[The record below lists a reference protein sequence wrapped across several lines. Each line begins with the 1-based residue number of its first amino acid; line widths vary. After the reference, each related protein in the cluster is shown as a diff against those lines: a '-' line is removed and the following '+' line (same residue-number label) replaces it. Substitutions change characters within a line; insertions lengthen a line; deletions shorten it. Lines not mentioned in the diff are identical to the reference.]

1 MQITI
6 SFNPEVD
13 HFDTVLKRLSGV
25 YGEQVSKSTPTFN
38 VTELVESQV
47 LTGEAPIVDIEQV
60 QASFQHTTFAE
71 PVVVLPDEVLNVLTD
86 EQGNVVGAK
95 AMKATL
101 EIDVDGV
108 PWDARIHSDAV
119 EPKTQAG
126 RWKKKRGVDAEEYDR
141 ITREL
146 QLLASGKVGTEDL
159 PIPTLPTVQPELEL
173 PQIKTEETPLVE
185 VAPNQ
190 FEVDAVKHELAQ
202 LVSTPQVPNQFEVA
216 TLNTPPAPEGVTI
229 PTTHVDL
236 MKWVATQLATQKLT
250 SIDITEVIKAGNLN
264 NLGELEHMGEEW
276 IKWAFE
282 SLQVRLK

>member
-13 HFDTVLKRLSGV
+13 HFDTVIKRIAGV
-25 YGEQVSKSTPTFN
+25 YGEQVGKPSPTFN
-38 VTELVESQV
+38 ITELVESQV
-47 LTGEAPIVDIEQV
+47 LTDEPAIIVDAEQI
-60 QASFQHTTFAE
+60 AE
-71 PVVVLPDEVLNVLTD
+71 QLPP
-86 EQGNVVGAK
+86 

-108 PWDARIHSDAV
+108 PWDARIHSDAA

-126 RWKKKRGVDAEEYDR
+126 RWKKKRGVDTEEYDR

-146 QLLASGKVGTEDL
+146 QLLASGKVGTDEL
-159 PIPTLPTVQPELEL
+159 PIPTLPVQPDLEL
-173 PQIKTEETPLVE
+173 PLVNLVQIKTEETP
-185 VAPNQ
+185 
-190 FEVDAVKHELAQ
+190 D
-202 LVSTPQVPNQFEVA
+202 QFEVA

-282 SLQVRLK
+282 SLTVRLK

>member
-47 LTGEAPIVDIEQV
+47 LTDEPAIIVDAEQI
-60 QASFQHTTFAE
+60 AE
-71 PVVVLPDEVLNVLTD
+71 QLPP
-86 EQGNVVGAK
+86 

-108 PWDARIHSDAV
+108 PWDARIHSDAA

-126 RWKKKRGVDAEEYDR
+126 RWKKKRGVDTEEYDR

-146 QLLASGKVGTEDL
+146 QLLASGKVGTEEL
-159 PIPTLPTVQPELEL
+159 PIPTLPLDVIDENTALH
-173 PQIKTEETPLVE
+173 
-185 VAPNQ
+185 
-190 FEVDAVKHELAQ
+190 VDAMEQELGQ
-202 LVSTPQVPNQFEVA
+202 VA

-236 MKWVATQLATQKLT
+236 MKWVATQLAAKSLETT
-250 SIDITEVIKAGNLN
+250 DITEVIKAGNLN

>member
-13 HFDTVLKRLSGV
+13 HFDQVLTHLAGA
-25 YGEQVSKSTPTFN
+25 YGEDAQFILNAIDTALDSEVAADAPAFN
-38 VTELVESQV
+38 VPELVESQV
-47 LTGEAPIVDIEQV
+47 LTEEPAIIVDAEQI
-60 QASFQHTTFAE
+60 AE
-71 PVVVLPDEVLNVLTD
+71 QLPP
-86 EQGNVVGAK
+86 

-108 PWDARIHSDAV
+108 PWDASIHSDAV

-126 RWKKKRGVDAEEYDR
+126 RWKKKRGVDAEKYDR

-146 QLLASGKVGTEDL
+146 QLLASGKVGTDEL
-159 PIPTLPTVQPELEL
+159 PIPTLPTVRPELEL

-185 VAPNQ
+185 VAP
-190 FEVDAVKHELAQ
+190 D
-202 LVSTPQVPNQFEVA
+202 QFEVA
-216 TLNTPPAPEGVTI
+216 TVNTPPAPEGVTI

-236 MKWVATQLATQKLT
+236 MKWVATQMATLKLT

>member
-47 LTGEAPIVDIEQV
+47 LTDEPAIIVDAEQI
-60 QASFQHTTFAE
+60 AE
-71 PVVVLPDEVLNVLTD
+71 QLPP
-86 EQGNVVGAK
+86 
-95 AMKATL
+95 AMKTTL

-108 PWDARIHSDAV
+108 PWDARIHSDAA
-119 EPKTQAG
+119 EPQTQAG
-126 RWKKKRGVDAEEYDR
+126 RWKKKCGVDAEEYDR

-146 QLLASGKVGTEDL
+146 QLLASGKVGTDEL
-159 PIPTLPTVQPELEL
+159 PI

-185 VAPNQ
+185 VAP
-190 FEVDAVKHELAQ
+190 D
-202 LVSTPQVPNQFEVA
+202 QFEVA
-216 TLNTPPAPEGVTI
+216 AVNTPPAPEGVII

-236 MKWVATQLATQKLT
+236 MKWVATQLAAKSLETT
-250 SIDITEVIKAGNLN
+250 DITEVIKAGNLN

>member
-13 HFDTVLKRLSGV
+13 HFDQVLTHLAGA
-25 YGEQVSKSTPTFN
+25 YGEDAQFILNAIDTALDSEVAADAPTFN

-47 LTGEAPIVDIEQV
+47 LTEEPAIIVDAEQI
-60 QASFQHTTFAE
+60 AE
-71 PVVVLPDEVLNVLTD
+71 QLPP
-86 EQGNVVGAK
+86 

-108 PWDARIHSDAV
+108 PWDARIHSDAA
-119 EPKTQAG
+119 EPQTQAG

-146 QLLASGKVGTEDL
+146 QLLASGKVGTDEL
-159 PIPTLPTVQPELEL
+159 PIPTLPTVQ
-173 PQIKTEETPLVE
+173 IKTEETPPV
-185 VAPNQ
+185 
-190 FEVDAVKHELAQ
+190 
-202 LVSTPQVPNQFEVA
+202 
-216 TLNTPPAPEGVTI
+216 PEGVII

-236 MKWVATQLATQKLT
+236 MKWVATQLAAKSLETT
-250 SIDITEVIKAGNLN
+250 DITEVIKAGNLN

>member
-13 HFDTVLKRLSGV
+13 HFDAVLKRLSGV

-47 LTGEAPIVDIEQV
+47 LTDEPAIIVDAEQI
-60 QASFQHTTFAE
+60 AE
-71 PVVVLPDEVLNVLTD
+71 QLPP
-86 EQGNVVGAK
+86 

-108 PWDARIHSDAV
+108 PWDARIHSDAA

-126 RWKKKRGVDAEEYDR
+126 RWKKKRGVDTEEYDR

-146 QLLASGKVGTEDL
+146 QLLASGKVGTDEL
-159 PIPTLPTVQPELEL
+159 PIPTLPTVQ
-173 PQIKTEETPLVE
+173 IKTEETPLV
-185 VAPNQ
+185 
-190 FEVDAVKHELAQ
+190 
-202 LVSTPQVPNQFEVA
+202 EVA
-216 TLNTPPAPEGVTI
+216 TLNTPPAPEGVII

-236 MKWVATQLATQKLT
+236 MKWSATQLATQKLT

-264 NLGELEHMGEEW
+264 NLG
-276 IKWAFE
+276 
-282 SLQVRLK
+282 

>member
-13 HFDTVLKRLSGV
+13 HFDTVIKRIAGV
-25 YGEQVSKSTPTFN
+25 YGEQVGKPSPTFN
-38 VTELVESQV
+38 ITELVESQV
-47 LTGEAPIVDIEQV
+47 LTDEPAIIVDAEQI
-60 QASFQHTTFAE
+60 AE
-71 PVVVLPDEVLNVLTD
+71 QLPP
-86 EQGNVVGAK
+86 

-108 PWDARIHSDAV
+108 PWDARIHSDAA

-126 RWKKKRGVDAEEYDR
+126 RWKKKRGVDTEEYDR

-146 QLLASGKVGTEDL
+146 QLLASGKVGTDEL
-159 PIPTLPTVQPELEL
+159 PIPTLPVQPDLEL
-173 PQIKTEETPLVE
+173 PLVDLVQIKTEETPLVE
-185 VAPNQ
+185 VA
-190 FEVDAVKHELAQ
+190 
-202 LVSTPQVPNQFEVA
+202 
-216 TLNTPPAPEGVTI
+216 TLNAPPAPI

-250 SIDITEVIKAGNLN
+250 PIDITEVIKAGNLN

-282 SLQVRLK
+282 SLTVRLK

>member
-25 YGEQVSKSTPTFN
+25 YGEGKLPIKVPSIETLIKDGHIPPFN

-47 LTGEAPIVDIEQV
+47 LTDEPAIIVDAEQI
-60 QASFQHTTFAE
+60 AE
-71 PVVVLPDEVLNVLTD
+71 QLPP
-86 EQGNVVGAK
+86 

-108 PWDARIHSDAV
+108 PWDARIHSDAA

-126 RWKKKRGVDAEEYDR
+126 RWKKKRGVDAKEYDR

-146 QLLASGKVGTEDL
+146 QLLASGKVGTDEL

-173 PQIKTEETPLVE
+173 PLVDLVQIKTEETPLV
-185 VAPNQ
+185 
-190 FEVDAVKHELAQ
+190 
-202 LVSTPQVPNQFEVA
+202 EVA

>member
-13 HFDTVLKRLSGV
+13 HFDAVIKRIAGV
-25 YGEQVSKSTPTFN
+25 YGEQVGKPSPTFN

-47 LTGEAPIVDIEQV
+47 LTDEPAIIVDAEQI
-60 QASFQHTTFAE
+60 AE
-71 PVVVLPDEVLNVLTD
+71 QLPP
-86 EQGNVVGAK
+86 

-108 PWDARIHSDAV
+108 PWDARIHSDAA

-126 RWKKKRGVDAEEYDR
+126 RWKKKRGVDTEEYDR

-146 QLLASGKVGTEDL
+146 QLLASGKVGTDEL
-159 PIPTLPTVQPELEL
+159 PIPTLP
-173 PQIKTEETPLVE
+173 IKTEETPLVE
-185 VAPNQ
+185 VA
-190 FEVDAVKHELAQ
+190 
-202 LVSTPQVPNQFEVA
+202 
-216 TLNTPPAPEGVTI
+216 PPAPEGVTI

-236 MKWVATQLATQKLT
+236 MKWVATQLTTQKLT

-276 IKWAFE
+276 IKWAYE
-282 SLQVRLK
+282 SLTVRLK

>member
-13 HFDTVLKRLSGV
+13 YYDTVIKRIAGV
-25 YGEQVSKSTPTFN
+25 YGEQVGKPSPTFN
-38 VTELVESQV
+38 VPELVESQV
-47 LTGEAPIVDIEQV
+47 LTDEPAIIVDAEQI
-60 QASFQHTTFAE
+60 AE
-71 PVVVLPDEVLNVLTD
+71 QLPP
-86 EQGNVVGAK
+86 

-108 PWDARIHSDAV
+108 PWDARIHSDAA

-126 RWKKKRGVDAEEYDR
+126 RWKKKRGVDTEEYDR

-146 QLLASGKVGTEDL
+146 QLLASGKVGTDEL
-159 PIPTLPTVQPELEL
+159 PIPTLPIDVIDENTALH
-173 PQIKTEETPLVE
+173 
-185 VAPNQ
+185 
-190 FEVDAVKHELAQ
+190 VDAMEQELGQ
-202 LVSTPQVPNQFEVA
+202 VA
-216 TLNTPPAPEGVTI
+216 TLNTPPAPEVATI

-282 SLQVRLK
+282 SLTVRLK

>member
-47 LTGEAPIVDIEQV
+47 LTDEPAIIVDADQIAEQ
-60 QASFQHTTFAE
+60 
-71 PVVVLPDEVLNVLTD
+71 LPP
-86 EQGNVVGAK
+86 

-108 PWDARIHSDAV
+108 PWDARIHSDAA

-126 RWKKKRGVDAEEYDR
+126 RWKKKRGVDTEEYDR

-146 QLLASGKVGTEDL
+146 QLLASGKVGTDEL
-159 PIPTLPTVQPELEL
+159 PIPTLPVQPDLEL
-173 PQIKTEETPLVE
+173 PLVDLVQIKTEETP
-185 VAPNQ
+185 
-190 FEVDAVKHELAQ
+190 
-202 LVSTPQVPNQFEVA
+202 
-216 TLNTPPAPEGVTI
+216 EGVTV

>member
-13 HFDTVLKRLSGV
+13 HFEQVLTHLAGA
-25 YGEQVSKSTPTFN
+25 YGEDAQFILSAIDTALNSEVATDAPTFN

-47 LTGEAPIVDIEQV
+47 LTDEPAIIVDAEQI
-60 QASFQHTTFAE
+60 AE
-71 PVVVLPDEVLNVLTD
+71 QLPP
-86 EQGNVVGAK
+86 

-108 PWDARIHSDAV
+108 PWDARIHSDAA

-126 RWKKKRGVDAEEYDR
+126 RWKKKRGVDAEEYDH

-146 QLLASGKVGTEDL
+146 QLLASGKVGTEEL
-159 PIPTLPTVQPELEL
+159 PIQTLPVQPELEL
-173 PQIKTEETPLVE
+173 PLV
-185 VAPNQ
+185 
-190 FEVDAVKHELAQ
+190 
-202 LVSTPQVPNQFEVA
+202 EVA

>member
-25 YGEQVSKSTPTFN
+25 YGAQVSKSTPIFN

-47 LTGEAPIVDIEQV
+47 LTDEPAIIVDAEQI
-60 QASFQHTTFAE
+60 AE
-71 PVVVLPDEVLNVLTD
+71 QLPP
-86 EQGNVVGAK
+86 

-108 PWDARIHSDAV
+108 PWDARIHSDAA

-126 RWKKKRGVDAEEYDR
+126 RWKKKRGVDTEEYDR

-146 QLLASGKVGTEDL
+146 QLLASGKVGTDEL

-185 VAPNQ
+185 VAPDQ
-190 FEVDAVKHELAQ
+190 FEVAAVKHELAQ
-202 LVSTPQVPNQFEVA
+202 LVSTPHASDQFEVA

>member
-47 LTGEAPIVDIEQV
+47 LTDEPAIIVDAEQV
-60 QASFQHTTFAE
+60 AE
-71 PVVVLPDEVLNVLTD
+71 QLPP
-86 EQGNVVGAK
+86 

-108 PWDARIHSDAV
+108 PWDARIHSDAA
-119 EPKTQAG
+119 EPQTQAG
-126 RWKKKRGVDAEEYDR
+126 RWKKKRGVDTEEYDR

-146 QLLASGKVGTEDL
+146 QLLASGKVGTDEL
-159 PIPTLPTVQPELEL
+159 PIPTLPTVQPEL
-173 PQIKTEETPLVE
+173 V
-185 VAPNQ
+185 
-190 FEVDAVKHELAQ
+190 
-202 LVSTPQVPNQFEVA
+202 EVA
-216 TLNTPPAPEGVTI
+216 TLNTPPAPEGVTV

-250 SIDITEVIKAGNLN
+250 SIDINEVIKAGNLN

-282 SLQVRLK
+282 SLTVRLK

>member
-47 LTGEAPIVDIEQV
+47 LTDEPAIIVDAEQI
-60 QASFQHTTFAE
+60 AE
-71 PVVVLPDEVLNVLTD
+71 QLPP
-86 EQGNVVGAK
+86 

-108 PWDARIHSDAV
+108 PWDARIHSDAA

-146 QLLASGKVGTEDL
+146 QLLASGKVGTDEL
-159 PIPTLPTVQPELEL
+159 PIPTLPVQPDLEL
-173 PQIKTEETPLVE
+173 PLVDLVQIKTEETPLVE
-185 VAPNQ
+185 VAP
-190 FEVDAVKHELAQ
+190 D
-202 LVSTPQVPNQFEVA
+202 QFEVA

>member
-47 LTGEAPIVDIEQV
+47 LTDEPAIIVDAEQI
-60 QASFQHTTFAE
+60 AE
-71 PVVVLPDEVLNVLTD
+71 QLPP
-86 EQGNVVGAK
+86 

-108 PWDARIHSDAV
+108 PWDARIHSDAA

-146 QLLASGKVGTEDL
+146 QLLASGKVGTDEL
-159 PIPTLPTVQPELEL
+159 PIPTLPVQPDLEL
-173 PQIKTEETPLVE
+173 PLVDLVQIKTEDTPLVE
-185 VAPNQ
+185 VAP
-190 FEVDAVKHELAQ
+190 D
-202 LVSTPQVPNQFEVA
+202 QFEVA

>member
-47 LTGEAPIVDIEQV
+47 LTDEPAIIVDAEQI
-60 QASFQHTTFAE
+60 AE
-71 PVVVLPDEVLNVLTD
+71 QLPP
-86 EQGNVVGAK
+86 

-108 PWDARIHSDAV
+108 PWDARIHSDAA
-119 EPKTQAG
+119 EPQTQAG

-146 QLLASGKVGTEDL
+146 QLLASGKVGTDEL
-159 PIPTLPTVQPELEL
+159 PIPTLPVQPDLEL
-173 PQIKTEETPLVE
+173 PQIKTEETPLVG
-185 VAPNQ
+185 V
-190 FEVDAVKHELAQ
+190 
-202 LVSTPQVPNQFEVA
+202 
-216 TLNTPPAPEGVTI
+216 APEGVTI

>member
-47 LTGEAPIVDIEQV
+47 LTDEPAIIVDAEQI
-60 QASFQHTTFAE
+60 AE
-71 PVVVLPDEVLNVLTD
+71 QLPP
-86 EQGNVVGAK
+86 

-108 PWDARIHSDAV
+108 PWDARIHSDAA

-126 RWKKKRGVDAEEYDR
+126 RWKKKRGVDTEEYDR

-146 QLLASGKVGTEDL
+146 QLLASGKVGTDEL

-173 PQIKTEETPLVE
+173 PLVDLVQIKTEETPLV
-185 VAPNQ
+185 
-190 FEVDAVKHELAQ
+190 
-202 LVSTPQVPNQFEVA
+202 EVA
-216 TLNTPPAPEGVTI
+216 TLNTPPAPEGVSI

-236 MKWVATQLATQKLT
+236 MKWVATQLATRKLT

>member
-47 LTGEAPIVDIEQV
+47 LTDEPAIIVDAEQI
-60 QASFQHTTFAE
+60 AE
-71 PVVVLPDEVLNVLTD
+71 QLPP
-86 EQGNVVGAK
+86 

-108 PWDARIHSDAV
+108 PWDARIHSDAA

-126 RWKKKRGVDAEEYDR
+126 RWKKKRGVDTEEYDR

-146 QLLASGKVGTEDL
+146 QLLASGKVGTDEL

-173 PQIKTEETPLVE
+173 PLVDLVQIKTEETPLV
-185 VAPNQ
+185 
-190 FEVDAVKHELAQ
+190 
-202 LVSTPQVPNQFEVA
+202 EVA
-216 TLNTPPAPEGVTI
+216 TLNTPPAPEGVII

>member
-13 HFDTVLKRLSGV
+13 HFDTVIKRIAGV
-25 YGEQVSKSTPTFN
+25 YGEGKLPIKAPSLEAQFN
-38 VTELVESQV
+38 VPELVESQV
-47 LTGEAPIVDIEQV
+47 LTDEPAIIVDAEQI
-60 QASFQHTTFAE
+60 AE
-71 PVVVLPDEVLNVLTD
+71 QLPP
-86 EQGNVVGAK
+86 

-108 PWDARIHSDAV
+108 PWDARIHSDAA

-126 RWKKKRGVDAEEYDR
+126 RWKKKRGVDTEEYDR

-146 QLLASGKVGTEDL
+146 QLLASGKVGTDEL
-159 PIPTLPTVQPELEL
+159 PIPTL
-173 PQIKTEETPLVE
+173 QIKTEETPLVE
-185 VAPNQ
+185 VAP
-190 FEVDAVKHELAQ
+190 D
-202 LVSTPQVPNQFEVA
+202 QFEVA
-216 TLNTPPAPEGVTI
+216 TLNT

-282 SLQVRLK
+282 SLTVRLK

>member
-47 LTGEAPIVDIEQV
+47 LTDEPAIIVDAEQI
-60 QASFQHTTFAE
+60 AE
-71 PVVVLPDEVLNVLTD
+71 QLPP
-86 EQGNVVGAK
+86 

-108 PWDARIHSDAV
+108 PWDARIHSDAA
-119 EPKTQAG
+119 EPQTQAG
-126 RWKKKRGVDAEEYDR
+126 RWKKKRGVDTEEYDR

-146 QLLASGKVGTEDL
+146 QLLASGKVGTDEL
-159 PIPTLPTVQPELEL
+159 PIPTLP
-173 PQIKTEETPLVE
+173 LV
-185 VAPNQ
+185 
-190 FEVDAVKHELAQ
+190 
-202 LVSTPQVPNQFEVA
+202 EVA
-216 TLNTPPAPEGVTI
+216 TLNTPPAPEGVTV

-250 SIDITEVIKAGNLN
+250 SIDINEVIKAGNLN

-282 SLQVRLK
+282 SLTVRLK

>member
-13 HFDTVLKRLSGV
+13 HYDTVIKRIAGV

-47 LTGEAPIVDIEQV
+47 LTDEPAIIVDAEQI
-60 QASFQHTTFAE
+60 AE
-71 PVVVLPDEVLNVLTD
+71 QLPP
-86 EQGNVVGAK
+86 

-108 PWDARIHSDAV
+108 PWDARIHSDAA

-126 RWKKKRGVDAEEYDR
+126 RWKKKRGVDTEEYDR

-146 QLLASGKVGTEDL
+146 QLLASGKVGTDEL
-159 PIPTLPTVQPELEL
+159 PIPTLPVQPDLEL
-173 PQIKTEETPLVE
+173 PLVDLVQIKTEETPLV
-185 VAPNQ
+185 
-190 FEVDAVKHELAQ
+190 
-202 LVSTPQVPNQFEVA
+202 EVA
-216 TLNTPPAPEGVTI
+216 TLNTPPAPEGVTV

-236 MKWVATQLATQKLT
+236 MKWVATQLATRKLT

>member
-13 HFDTVLKRLSGV
+13 HFDTVIKRIAGV
-25 YGEQVSKSTPTFN
+25 YGEGKLPIKAPSLEALIN
-38 VTELVESQV
+38 VPELVESQV
-47 LTGEAPIVDIEQV
+47 LTDEPAIIVDAEQI
-60 QASFQHTTFAE
+60 AE
-71 PVVVLPDEVLNVLTD
+71 QLPP
-86 EQGNVVGAK
+86 

-108 PWDARIHSDAV
+108 PWDARIHSDAA

-126 RWKKKRGVDAEEYDR
+126 RWKKKRGVDTEEYDR

-146 QLLASGKVGTEDL
+146 QLLASGKVGTDEL
-159 PIPTLPTVQPELEL
+159 PIPTLPLDVIDENTALH
-173 PQIKTEETPLVE
+173 
-185 VAPNQ
+185 
-190 FEVDAVKHELAQ
+190 VDAMEQELGQ
-202 LVSTPQVPNQFEVA
+202 VA

-282 SLQVRLK
+282 SLTVRLK

>member
-13 HFDTVLKRLSGV
+13 HFDTVIKRIAGV
-25 YGEQVSKSTPTFN
+25 YGEGKLPIKAPSLEAQFN

-47 LTGEAPIVDIEQV
+47 LTDEPAIVVDAEQI
-60 QASFQHTTFAE
+60 AE
-71 PVVVLPDEVLNVLTD
+71 QLPP
-86 EQGNVVGAK
+86 

-108 PWDARIHSDAV
+108 PWDARIHSDAA

-126 RWKKKRGVDAEEYDR
+126 RWKKKRGVDTEEYDR

-146 QLLASGKVGTEDL
+146 QLLASGKVGTDEL
-159 PIPTLPTVQPELEL
+159 PIPTLPVQPDLEL
-173 PQIKTEETPLVE
+173 PLVDLVQIKTEETPLVE
-185 VAPNQ
+185 VAP
-190 FEVDAVKHELAQ
+190 D
-202 LVSTPQVPNQFEVA
+202 QFEVA
-216 TLNTPPAPEGVTI
+216 TLNTPPAPI

-250 SIDITEVIKAGNLN
+250 PIDITEVIKAGNLN

-282 SLQVRLK
+282 SLTVRLK

>member
-47 LTGEAPIVDIEQV
+47 LTDEPAIIVDAEQI
-60 QASFQHTTFAE
+60 AE
-71 PVVVLPDEVLNVLTD
+71 QLPP
-86 EQGNVVGAK
+86 

-108 PWDARIHSDAV
+108 PWDARIHSDAA

-126 RWKKKRGVDAEEYDR
+126 RWKKKRGVDVEEYDR

-146 QLLASGKVGTEDL
+146 QLLASGKVGTDEL

-173 PQIKTEETPLVE
+173 PLVDLVQIKTEETPLV
-185 VAPNQ
+185 
-190 FEVDAVKHELAQ
+190 
-202 LVSTPQVPNQFEVA
+202 EVA
-216 TLNTPPAPEGVTI
+216 TLNTPPAPEGVII

>member
-47 LTGEAPIVDIEQV
+47 LTDEPAIIVDAEQV
-60 QASFQHTTFAE
+60 AE
-71 PVVVLPDEVLNVLTD
+71 QLPP
-86 EQGNVVGAK
+86 

-108 PWDARIHSDAV
+108 PWDARIHSDAA
-119 EPKTQAG
+119 EPQTQAG

-146 QLLASGKVGTEDL
+146 QLLASGKVGTDEL

-173 PQIKTEETPLVE
+173 PLVDLVQIKTEETPLVE
-185 VAPNQ
+185 VAP
-190 FEVDAVKHELAQ
+190 D
-202 LVSTPQVPNQFEVA
+202 QFEVA
-216 TLNTPPAPEGVTI
+216 TVNTPPAPEGVTI

>member
-25 YGEQVSKSTPTFN
+25 YGEQVSKSAPTFN

-47 LTGEAPIVDIEQV
+47 LTEEPAIIVDAEQI
-60 QASFQHTTFAE
+60 AE
-71 PVVVLPDEVLNVLTD
+71 QLPP
-86 EQGNVVGAK
+86 

-108 PWDARIHSDAV
+108 PWDARIHSDAA
-119 EPKTQAG
+119 EPQTQAG

-146 QLLASGKVGTEDL
+146 QLLASGKVGTDEL

-173 PQIKTEETPLVE
+173 PLVDLVQIKTEE
-185 VAPNQ
+185 
-190 FEVDAVKHELAQ
+190 
-202 LVSTPQVPNQFEVA
+202 
-216 TLNTPPAPEGVTI
+216 TPPAPEGVTI

>member
-47 LTGEAPIVDIEQV
+47 LTDEPAIIVDAEQI
-60 QASFQHTTFAE
+60 AE
-71 PVVVLPDEVLNVLTD
+71 QLPP
-86 EQGNVVGAK
+86 

-146 QLLASGKVGTEDL
+146 QLLASGKVGTEEL
-159 PIPTLPTVQPELEL
+159 PIPTLPVQPDLEL
-173 PQIKTEETPLVE
+173 PQIKTEETPPV
-185 VAPNQ
+185 
-190 FEVDAVKHELAQ
+190 
-202 LVSTPQVPNQFEVA
+202 EVA
-216 TLNTPPAPEGVTI
+216 TLNTPPAPEGVII

-236 MKWVATQLATQKLT
+236 MKWVATQLAAKSLETT
-250 SIDITEVIKAGNLN
+250 DITEVIKAGNLN

>member
-47 LTGEAPIVDIEQV
+47 LADEPAIIVDAEQI
-60 QASFQHTTFAE
+60 AE
-71 PVVVLPDEVLNVLTD
+71 QLPP
-86 EQGNVVGAK
+86 

-108 PWDARIHSDAV
+108 PWDARIHSDAA

-126 RWKKKRGVDAEEYDR
+126 RWKKKRGVDTEEYDR

-146 QLLASGKVGTEDL
+146 QLLASGKVGTDEL

-173 PQIKTEETPLVE
+173 PLVDLVQIKTEETPLV
-185 VAPNQ
+185 
-190 FEVDAVKHELAQ
+190 
-202 LVSTPQVPNQFEVA
+202 EVA

>member
-13 HFDTVLKRLSGV
+13 HFDTVIARIAGV
-25 YGEQVSKSTPTFN
+25 YGEGKLPIKAPSLEAQFN
-38 VTELVESQV
+38 VPELVESQV
-47 LTGEAPIVDIEQV
+47 LTDEPAIIVDAEQI
-60 QASFQHTTFAE
+60 AE
-71 PVVVLPDEVLNVLTD
+71 QLPP
-86 EQGNVVGAK
+86 

-108 PWDARIHSDAV
+108 PWDDRIHSDAT
-119 EPKTQAG
+119 EPKTKDG
-126 RWKKKRGVDAEEYDR
+126 RWKKKRGVDIEEYKR

-146 QLLASGKVGTEDL
+146 QLLASGKVGTDEL
-159 PIPTLPTVQPELEL
+159 PIPTLPIE
-173 PQIKTEETPLVE
+173 TEETPLVE
-185 VAPNQ
+185 VAP
-190 FEVDAVKHELAQ
+190 D
-202 LVSTPQVPNQFEVA
+202 QFEVA
-216 TLNTPPAPEGVTI
+216 PI

-282 SLQVRLK
+282 SLTVRLK

>member
-47 LTGEAPIVDIEQV
+47 LTDEPAIIVDAEQI
-60 QASFQHTTFAE
+60 AE
-71 PVVVLPDEVLNVLTD
+71 QLPP
-86 EQGNVVGAK
+86 
-95 AMKATL
+95 AMKTDQHYRAIGNALLGADDPDAEIEKIEALINPKL

-108 PWDARIHSDAV
+108 PWDARIHSDAA

-126 RWKKKRGVDAEEYDR
+126 RWKKKRGVDVEEYDR

-146 QLLASGKVGTEDL
+146 QLLASGKVGTDEL
-159 PIPTLPTVQPELEL
+159 PIPTLPVQPDLEL
-173 PQIKTEETPLVE
+173 PQIKTEETPLV
-185 VAPNQ
+185 
-190 FEVDAVKHELAQ
+190 
-202 LVSTPQVPNQFEVA
+202 EVA

>member
-13 HFDTVLKRLSGV
+13 HFDQVLTHLAGA
-25 YGEQVSKSTPTFN
+25 YGEDAQFILNAIDAALSEEVATNAQFN
-38 VTELVESQV
+38 VPELVESQV
-47 LTGEAPIVDIEQV
+47 LTGEPAIIVDAEQI
-60 QASFQHTTFAE
+60 AE
-71 PVVVLPDEVLNVLTD
+71 QLPP
-86 EQGNVVGAK
+86 

-108 PWDARIHSDAV
+108 PWDARIHSDAA

-126 RWKKKRGVDAEEYDR
+126 RWKKKRGVDTEEYDR

-146 QLLASGKVGTEDL
+146 QLLASGKVGTDEL
-159 PIPTLPTVQPELEL
+159 PIPTLPVQVE
-173 PQIKTEETPLVE
+173 TEETPLVE
-185 VAPNQ
+185 VAP
-190 FEVDAVKHELAQ
+190 D
-202 LVSTPQVPNQFEVA
+202 QFEVA
-216 TLNTPPAPEGVTI
+216 TLNTPI

-250 SIDITEVIKAGNLN
+250 SIDVTEVVKAGNLN

-282 SLQVRLK
+282 SLTVRLK

>member
-13 HFDTVLKRLSGV
+13 HFDTVIKRIAGV
-25 YGEQVSKSTPTFN
+25 YGEQVGKPSPTFN
-38 VTELVESQV
+38 ITELVESQV
-47 LTGEAPIVDIEQV
+47 LTDEPAIIVDAEQI
-60 QASFQHTTFAE
+60 AE
-71 PVVVLPDEVLNVLTD
+71 QLPP
-86 EQGNVVGAK
+86 

-108 PWDARIHSDAV
+108 PWDARIHSDAA

-126 RWKKKRGVDAEEYDR
+126 RWKKKRGVDTEEYDR

-146 QLLASGKVGTEDL
+146 QLLASGKVGTDEL
-159 PIPTLPTVQPELEL
+159 PIPTLPVQPDLEL
-173 PQIKTEETPLVE
+173 PLVDLVQIKTEETPLVE
-185 VAPNQ
+185 VAP
-190 FEVDAVKHELAQ
+190 D
-202 LVSTPQVPNQFEVA
+202 QFEVA

-236 MKWVATQLATQKLT
+236 MKWVATQLAAQKLT

-282 SLQVRLK
+282 SLTVRLK

>member
-47 LTGEAPIVDIEQV
+47 LTDEPAIIVDAEQI
-60 QASFQHTTFAE
+60 AE
-71 PVVVLPDEVLNVLTD
+71 QLPP
-86 EQGNVVGAK
+86 

-108 PWDARIHSDAV
+108 PWDARIHSDAA
-119 EPKTQAG
+119 EPQTQAG

-146 QLLASGKVGTEDL
+146 QLLASGKVGTDEL
-159 PIPTLPTVQPELEL
+159 PIPTLPMQPDPELPL
-173 PQIKTEETPLVE
+173 VDLVQIKTEETPLVE
-185 VAPNQ
+185 VA
-190 FEVDAVKHELAQ
+190 
-202 LVSTPQVPNQFEVA
+202 
-216 TLNTPPAPEGVTI
+216 TLNTPPAPI

>member
-13 HFDTVLKRLSGV
+13 HFDTVIKRIAGV
-25 YGEQVSKSTPTFN
+25 YGEQVGKPSPTFN

-47 LTGEAPIVDIEQV
+47 LTDEPAIIVDAEQI
-60 QASFQHTTFAE
+60 AE
-71 PVVVLPDEVLNVLTD
+71 QLPP
-86 EQGNVVGAK
+86 

-108 PWDARIHSDAV
+108 PWDARIHSDAA

-126 RWKKKRGVDAEEYDR
+126 RWKKKRGVDTEEYDR

-146 QLLASGKVGTEDL
+146 QLLASARVGTDEL

-173 PQIKTEETPLVE
+173 PLVDLVQIKTEETPLV
-185 VAPNQ
+185 
-190 FEVDAVKHELAQ
+190 
-202 LVSTPQVPNQFEVA
+202 EVA

>member
-13 HFDTVLKRLSGV
+13 YFDAVLKRIAGV

-47 LTGEAPIVDIEQV
+47 LTDEPAIIVDAEQI
-60 QASFQHTTFAE
+60 AE
-71 PVVVLPDEVLNVLTD
+71 QLPP
-86 EQGNVVGAK
+86 
-95 AMKATL
+95 AMKTTL

-108 PWDARIHSDAV
+108 PWDARIHSDAA

-146 QLLASGKVGTEDL
+146 QLLASCKVGTDEL
-159 PIPTLPTVQPELEL
+159 PIPTLPLDVIDENTALH
-173 PQIKTEETPLVE
+173 
-185 VAPNQ
+185 
-190 FEVDAVKHELAQ
+190 VDAMEQELGQ
-202 LVSTPQVPNQFEVA
+202 VA
-216 TLNTPPAPEGVTI
+216 TLNTPPAPEGVTV

-282 SLQVRLK
+282 SLTVRLK